1 MRLLGTETDIHHLVV
16 VVVRILPDN
25 HHLHIL
31 PLAVCERVEHVL
43 SGRKDLLSAL
53 LFRLQEFLRL
63 TLPPRTYQQ
72 FLKVRLCRLLVDE
85 RSPVSRH
92 AGVELAN
99 PGRSTP
105 YSSIQAQ
112 LWLYL
117 CRFGCRLFE
126 RWIALHWKPL
136 FLRPTTMCFSKSC
149 WNTAKH
155 QFHTQNAPSLR
166 FAILGEDPAAL
177 KKESIVF
184 CAARFIVLS

>member
-1 MRLLGTETDIHHLVV
+1 MHHLVV
-16 VVVRILPDN
+16 VVVRVLADN

-43 SGRKDLLSAL
+43 SGREDLLPAL

-105 YSSIQAQ
+105 YSSMQAR

-117 CRFGCRLFE
+117 CRFGWRLFE
-126 RWIALHWKPL
+126 RRIAL
-136 FLRPTTMCFSKSC
+136 
-149 WNTAKH
+149 NEI
-155 QFHTQNAPSLR
+155 PSSSSHHDVLLQ
-166 FAILGEDPAAL
+166 ILLEHG
-177 KKESIVF
+177 
-184 CAARFIVLS
+184 